1 MLEGYKT
8 YLACAGLFGLALYQL
23 SQGQFE
29 QAGQSFLAAM
39 AAYGLRSAMRNIV

>member
-29 QAGQSFLAAM
+29 TAGQSFLAGM
-39 AAYGLRSAMRNIV
+39 AAYGIRNALRNVA